1 MPSKA
6 LNMKYSNARI
16 GHKFE
21 PGKLVPDFH
30 KSAPLLILL
39 LFLLVCVFRYIYVK
53 QMLAQ

>member
-1 MPSKA
+1 
-6 LNMKYSNARI
+6 MKYLNARI

-21 PGKLVPDFH
+21 PGRLVPDFH

-39 LFLLVCVFRYIYVK
+39 LFLLVCIFGYIYVN